1 MYRCAKCKFPI
12 IWNRYIGW
20 YCPTCG
26 LMETY
31 TTNHTETGEMKYDSN
46 THCTN

>member
-1 MYRCAKCKFPI
+1 MYQCEKCGHFL
-12 IWNRYIGW
+12 IWEYPYGW

-31 TTNHTETGEMKYDSN
+31 TTNHTKTGEMKYDSN
-46 THCTN
+46 THRTN